1 MVFLPNNFGRNFT
14 SLLGDQLMAKVFIS
28 YKRNVDP
35 DQPFA
40 KALFEHLS
48 VKHQPFIDHEILV
61 GEAWAER
68 IKQEIENADYLV
80 LLISKHSIE
89 SGMVVEEINIAET
102 ARKKNGHPLLLPVR
116 LACEDQLPYDLG
128 AALNP
133 LQYATWRENQDFSE
147 VIHTIERA
155 IQGHSDQLSDP
166 VLESK
171 RTPISPAIPVP
182 AANPIATL
190 EAPEGTMSA
199 DSHYYIDRIADKIAD
214 DVQTLARGYT
224 LTIKGPRQIG
234 KSSLLGQVMSSAN
247 RQSKPIA
254 FLNFQTFGHIEAM
267 PTDDFFKQFA
277 FLIEEALDFEPQVD
291 NFWNVPLTPANKC
304 TRFLEKRILKACGNG
319 GFLLA
324 LDEADHLLSSP
335 FCSDF
340 FGMLRSWHNAVSLKP
355 AWRGFCLVMVIS
367 SEPAMLI
374 NDLTQSPFNVGA
386 QIELEDFSLKEIG
399 KMNQVHG
406 NPVSEQQA
414 VQLFDLLSGHP
425 YLSRRALY
433 GLCRGRYTFDAMLT
447 EADSES
453 GPFGDHLRAL
463 LTRIGLRPDLKNHL
477 KTVLQTGRCDDRV
490 RHQLL
495 SGGLIIEKESRLQ
508 ARNKLYDRY
517 FRRVLL
523 G

>member
-1 MVFLPNNFGRNFT
+1 
-14 SLLGDQLMAKVFIS
+14 MAKVFIS
-28 YKRNVDP
+28 YKRDVEP

-40 KALFEHLS
+40 RALFEHLS
-48 VKHQPFIDHEILV
+48 ATHQPFIDQEILV

-68 IKQEIENADYLV
+68 IKQEIEASDYLV

-116 LACEDQLPYDLG
+116 LACDDQLPYDLG

-166 VLESK
+166 DSGSQ
-171 RTPISPAIPVP
+171 RTPLSAAIPVP
-182 AANPIATL
+182 AANPKAPL

-199 DSHYYIDRIADKIAD
+199 DSRYYIERTADKIVKD
-214 DVQTLARGYT
+214 EQTQARGYT

-234 KSSLLGQVMSSAN
+234 KSSLLGQVMADAN

-254 FLNFQTFGHIEAM
+254 FLDFQNFGHIDAM
-267 PTDDFFKQFA
+267 PPDDLFKQFA
-277 FLIEEALDFEPQVD
+277 FLIEEALDFEPQID
-291 NFWNVPLTPANKC
+291 NYWNVPLTPANKC
-304 TRFLEKRILKACGNG
+304 TRFLEKRILKDCGKG

-324 LDEADHLLSSP
+324 LDEADHLLGSP
-335 FCSDF
+335 MRSDF
-340 FGMLRSWHNAVSLKP
+340 FGMLRSWHNSGSLKP
-355 AWRGFCLVMVIS
+355 AWQGFSLAMVIS

-374 NDLTQSPFNVGA
+374 DDLTQSPFNVGA
-386 QIELEDFSLKEIG
+386 VIELEDFSLQEIG
-399 KMNQVHG
+399 KMNTAHG
-406 NPVSEQQA
+406 NPVNKQQA
-414 VQLFDLLSGHP
+414 LQLFDLLNGHP

-433 GLCRGRYTFDAMLT
+433 GLCQGRYTFDTMMA
-447 EADSES
+447 EAESES

-463 LTRIGLRPDLKNHL
+463 LTRIGLRQDLKTHL
-477 KTVLQTGRCDDRV
+477 KTVLQTGRCDDRE
-490 RHQLL
+490 RHRLL
-495 SGGLIIEKESRLQ
+495 SGGLIVEKAGRLQ